1 MPELILYPAICLLAG
16 LISYY
21 VCQLSRKWRVL
32 DMPDGQRKFQTAP
45 VPRLGGAG
53 ILAGFFA
60 VILLAGILHAVNP
73 VWLGNDFLPGGVGA
87 VAVALAASLGFAA
100 IGAADDVSDLNAVLK
115 LVLLLAV
122 CIGAPLLGV
131 AVPALDSPFG
141 DLTTPALMIAGSA
154 LWLLVFTN
162 AANFMDGSNGLAI
175 GVLAFMFAGLGAS
188 LLLGEAGRF
197 PPGLIAIIA
206 ASAGFLIIN
215 MRGQIYAGDIGAFG
229 VSALFATLAIIS
241 GLSVWTIA
249 TLALPILIDTLMTLV
264 LRAKRGES
272 LFTAHR
278 DHAYQALIK
287 TGWSAWEVAI
297 LWWGLASAC
306 AAGASIGAAGGGA
319 LPFALFI
326 CLAIPLTVGWVTVQR
341 SCGQMGTRL
350 VQV

>member
-1 MPELILYPAICLLAG
+1 MPELILYPVICLLAG
-16 LISYY
+16 LVSYL

-32 DMPDGQRKFQTAP
+32 DMPDGQRKFQAAP

-53 ILAGFFA
+53 ILAGFFTA
-60 VILLAGILHAVNP
+60 VLLAGVLHAVNP
-73 VWLGNDFLPGGVGA
+73 LLLGNDFLPGKVGA
-87 VAVALAASLGFAA
+87 VAVALAASLAFAA
-100 IGAADDVSDLNAVLK
+100 IGAADDISDLNAVLK
-115 LVLLLAV
+115 LVLLVAI
-122 CIGAPLLGV
+122 CIGTPLFGV
-131 AVPALDSPFG
+131 AVPELESPFG
-141 DLTTPALMIAGSA
+141 SLTAPALMIAGSA

-175 GVLAFMFAGLGAS
+175 GILAFMFAGLGAS
-188 LLLGEAGRF
+188 LLLSEAGRF

-206 ASAGFLIIN
+206 ACAGFLIIN
-215 MRGQIYAGDIGAFG
+215 MRGQLYAGDIGAFG

-287 TGWSAWEVAI
+287 SGWSAWEVAI
-297 LWWGLASAC
+297 LWWGLAGAC
-306 AAGASIGAAGGGA
+306 ATGATIGAAGGGA
-319 LPFALFI
+319 LPFTVFV
-326 CLAIPLTVGWVTVQR
+326 CLTLLLSFGWVRVRRT
-341 SCGQMGTRL
+341 CGQMGARL
-350 VQV
+350 VQI

>member
-16 LISYY
+16 LVSYL
-21 VCQLSRKWRVL
+21 VCQLSRRWRVL
-32 DMPDGQRKFQTAP
+32 DMPDGQRKFQAAP

-60 VILLAGILHAVNP
+60 VILLAGILHAAHP
-73 VWLGNDFLPGGVGA
+73 ALLGNDFLPGNVSA
-87 VAVALAASLGFAA
+87 VAVALAASLAFAA
-100 IGAADDVSDLNAVLK
+100 IGAADDISDLNAVLK
-115 LVLLLAV
+115 LILLLAI
-122 CIGAPLLGV
+122 CIGAPLFGV
-131 AVPALDSPFG
+131 VVPELDSPLG
-141 DLTTPALMIAGSA
+141 SLTMPALMIAGSA

-175 GVLAFMFAGLGAS
+175 GVLAIMFAGLGTS
-188 LLLGEAGRF
+188 LLLSEADRF

-206 ASAGFLIIN
+206 ASIGFLIIN
-215 MRGQIYAGDIGAFG
+215 MRGQLYAGDIGAFG

-241 GLSVWTIA
+241 GLPVWTIA

-264 LRAKRGES
+264 LRAKRRES

-287 TGWSAWEVAI
+287 SGWSAWEVAI
-297 LWWGLASAC
+297 LWWGLAAAC

-319 LPFALFI
+319 LPFALFF
-326 CLAIPLTVGWVTVQR
+326 CLAIPLAFGWIAVQR

-350 VQV
+350 VQI